1 MNYENDRSSR
11 NRGRDVLAIM
21 LPSLLVLLVFGIAGC
36 IVQREAEAAKAKAAY
51 EAMHEPTATERR
63 SKEIR
68 DWMLDAGYDTARIVY
83 SGESSVVEGTF
94 VRGGKIYGVMVEDPT
109 PEPGDDERITI
120 WMGSFGDRID
130 EFTYVTQ
137 ATPTPDTVWGA
148 YLSNGTRATSTPD
161 TAYDNYVSQE
171 VANHQ

>member
-1 MNYENDRSSR
+1 MDYEDDRPSR

-21 LPSLLVLLVFGIAGC
+21 LPSLLVLLVFGIAGY
-36 IVQREAEAAKAKAAY
+36 ITWREAEEAKAKAAY
-51 EAMHEPTATERR
+51 EAMHEPTAAERR

-94 VRGGKIYGVMVEDPT
+94 VRGGKIYGVMIEDPT
-109 PEPGDDERITI
+109 PEPGDDEQITI
-120 WMGSFGDRID
+120 WIESFGDRIN

-137 ATPTPDTVWGA
+137 ATPTPDTAWGA
-148 YLSNGTRATSTPD
+148 YLSNGTGRANTG
-161 TAYDNYVSQE
+161 YRL
-171 VANHQ
+171 